1 MPGAVARVNLLRP
14 AFHPFVPLALA
25 AFAAKTAF
33 LTAAPL
39 LLLPLSV
46 SALDSES
53 AQSEWDAL
61 LRSLRSPESRSHL
74 GRIRLPQDAEACIQ
88 AAGTPGEHRV
98 CGRQEAAAR
107 EALRAELRREREAL
121 RERLQRLRVGYGR
134 NADRA
139 D

>member
-1 MPGAVARVNLLRP
+1 VPGAVARVNLLRP

-61 LRSLRSPESRSHL
+61 LRSLQSPESRSHL

-88 AAGTPGEHRV
+88 AAGTPRGAPGLRTAG
-98 CGRQEAAAR
+98 GRGTRGTPRRTAAAT
-107 EALRAELRREREAL
+107 
-121 RERLQRLRVGYGR
+121 
-134 NADRA
+134 
-139 D
+139 